1 MEEIKVAYC
10 RVSTEHEEQESSL
23 KNQQTYYRSKGI
35 DTIYADKGLTGTSIN
50 RPQFLQMLKDA
61 GLNVEK
67 VGKKLITKPTY
78 RAPKFNTIYCKSIS
92 RFSRNV
98 AQAIDIIRDLS
109 NKGVYVFF
117 EDIGRS
123 TKDPNTSLL
132 LNIMLSVSQA
142 ESETISQRV
151 KWGNKQTAN
160 NGRIRSLNLFG
171 YIYQPNSK
179 SLIINQ
185 EEARIV
191 QYIFSLRLKGN
202 GARVIANTLNKE
214 GYTTKTGKQWKPHYI
229 NRILHNKTYCGYVIR
244 NKSSNIDIFS
254 GKRKSLNPVEYI
266 ETKSNNVPII
276 IPEEDFNKVQEL
288 IEKNTEI
295 NGRKIGVNQ
304 GKTEYSNKI
313 VCSKC
318 NSFYISNKAKRKYG
332 TVEFYNCGNKKRNGA
347 TSCNSRNVYK
357 SEIDNKIN
365 YYLKDGRLQ
374 ETSKRVVSIIEDTIG
389 KAKFR
394 LNAKR
399 NMDNVERVKELTKEV
414 EDIERRKGM
423 LVDLYL
429 DGELNKEI
437 YISKKNA
444 LEDRIS
450 SCRDKIT
457 ELSKTEEQINKDIEY
472 LDSLLYTVKVEL
484 GKVPYSISKEELLDK
499 YISHI
504 VVSDR
509 KIIVVTK
516 FNMIARRVNE
526 LLDKYCKL

>member
-1 MEEIKVAYC
+1 MEDIKVAYC

-35 DTIYADKGLTGTSIN
+35 ETIYADRGLTGTDIN

-61 GLNVEK
+61 GLDVEK
-67 VGKKLITKPTY
+67 VGKKLVTKPSY
-78 RAPKFNTIYCKSIS
+78 RKPKFNTIYCKSIS

-98 AQAIDIIRDLS
+98 SQAVDIIRDLS
-109 NKGVYVFF
+109 NKEVYVYF

-123 TKDPNTSLL
+123 TKDPNTNLL
-132 LNIMLSVSQA
+132 LNIMLSVSQS
-142 ESETISQRV
+142 ESEAISQRV
-151 KWGNKQTAN
+151 KWGNKATAN

-179 SLIINQ
+179 SLIVNQ
-185 EEARIV
+185 QEARIV
-191 QYIFSLRLKGN
+191 QYIFKLRLEGH

-214 GYTTKTGKQWKPHYI
+214 GITTKTGKQWKPNYI
-229 NRILHNKTYCGYVIR
+229 NRILHNKTYCGYCVR
-244 NKSSNIDIFS
+244 NKSTNVDIFS
-254 GKRKSLNPVEYI
+254 GKRKSLTPEEYI
-266 ETKSNNVPII
+266 ETKSDNVPII
-276 IPEEDFNKVQEL
+276 ISEEEFNKVQEL
-288 IEKNTEI
+288 IEKNTDI
-295 NGRKIGVNQ
+295 NGRKAGVNQ

-313 VCSKC
+313 VCSTC
-318 NSFYISNKAKRKYG
+318 GAFYISNKAKRKTG
-332 TVEFYNCGNKKRNGA
+332 IVEFYNCGNKKRNGVA
-347 TSCNSRNVYK
+347 SCNSRNVYK

-389 KAKFR
+389 KVKFR
-394 LNAKR
+394 INAKR
-399 NMDNVERVKELTKEV
+399 NMDDIDKVKELSKEV
-414 EDIERRKGM
+414 ESMEHRKSM

-429 DGELNKEI
+429 DGNIDKEI
-437 YISKKNA
+437 YLSKKNA
-444 LEDRIS
+444 LENRIS
-450 SCRDKIT
+450 SYKDMVA
-457 ELSKTEEQINKDIEY
+457 ELSKTDKQLDKDIEY
-472 LDSLLYTVKVEL
+472 LDSLLYTVNVEL
-484 GKVPYSISKEELLDK
+484 EKVPYSISKEELLDK

-516 FNMIARRVNE
+516 FNIVARAVNK

>member
-23 KNQQTYYRSKGI
+23 KNQQAYYRSKGI
-35 DTIYADKGLTGTSIN
+35 DTIYADKGLTGTDIN

-61 GLNVEK
+61 GLSVEK

-78 RAPKFNTIYCKSIS
+78 RAPKYNTIYCKSIS

-109 NKGVYVFF
+109 NKDVYVFF

-160 NGRIRSLNLFG
+160 NGRIRALNIFG
-171 YIYQPNSK
+171 YTYQQNTK

-185 EEARIV
+185 EEARV
-191 QYIFSLRLKGN
+191 VKYIFSLRLKGN

-214 GYTTKTGKQWKPHYI
+214 GYTTKTGKKWKPHYI
-229 NRILHNKTYCGYVIR
+229 NRILHNKIYCGYVIR
-244 NKSSNIDIFS
+244 NKTETIDIFTN
-254 GKRKSLNPVEYI
+254 KKKTNTPEEYI
-266 ETKSNNVPII
+266 ETKSENVPII
-276 IPEEDFNKVQEL
+276 ISEEDFNKVQEL
-288 IEKNTEI
+288 IDNNISI
-295 NGRKIGVNQ
+295 NGRKIGKWQ

-313 VCSKC
+313 ICSTC
-318 NSFYISNKAKRKYG
+318 GAHYISNKAKRKTG
-332 TVEFYNCGNKKRNGA
+332 TVEFYNCSNKKRNGV

-365 YYLKDGRLQ
+365 YYLKEGKLQ
-374 ETSKRVVSIIEDTIG
+374 ETSKRVVSIIEDTIS
-389 KAKFR
+389 KSKFR

-399 NMDNVERVKELTKEV
+399 NLNNIDKVNELTKEV
-414 EDIERRKGM
+414 EDMEHRKAM

-429 DGELNKEI
+429 DGNIDKEI
-437 YISKKNA
+437 YISKKKA
-444 LEDRIS
+444 LEDHIN
-450 SCRDKIT
+450 SCNDKIT

-472 LDSLLYTVKVEL
+472 LDNLLYTVKVEL
-484 GKVPYSISKEELLDK
+484 DKVPYSISKEELLEK

-504 VVSDR
+504 TVSDR

-516 FNMIARRVNE
+516 FNIVARAVNK